1 MTTLWQDMLHG
12 FRMLLKRPGFT
23 AVAALSLALG
33 IGANTV
39 VFSLINGLLL
49 RPLDFPQPD
58 RLVWVW
64 SVPFKNPT
72 AQNSTLAPNFFALRD
87 KNQSFQAVGGY
98 WGGVTANLGAGEDGT
113 PGEKI
118 QGQHFTPGMFTALGV
133 QPEMGRTF
141 AADEDQVDNSARVLV
156 ISHDFWQRRFHGASD
171 VIGKVLR
178 MDGEPYT
185 VIGVM
190 PPSFRFFSDD
200 TDFWK
205 PVPMNTT
212 MVQSTGFGMA
222 VVGRLKPGVAIQQAQ
237 SEMDALA
244 AQLALADPLRNK
256 DTGRRVETLQEG
268 AYGSLRSPLLILQG
282 AVGFV
287 LLIGC
292 ANVAGL
298 LLARAASRRTEI
310 AVRTAVGAS
319 RRRIVSQLITES
331 VPLSLVGGLLGIG
344 FAWAGLRLFVA
355 YAPQGFLTL
364 TNFPLDATVLGVTT
378 LVAVVTAVV
387 FGIVPALQ
395 ASKINLAGSLK
406 ESSRA
411 GSDAAARQHI
421 RSGLVTLQIAL
432 ALILLIGAGLM
443 INSFIRV
450 QNNQLGIDPHNLLTF
465 DVRFSQNDTITP
477 FGRYRNAGLWDVNPK
492 TTLTFQRVFERMRSV
507 PGVVSAAAAG
517 EPPVNGALGMGFLI
531 DGRPAPPPS
540 EGQQGQNASYMA
552 ITPHYFATLRVPILQ
567 GRDFNDRDTAAG
579 APVIIIN
586 QTMAKRYWPN
596 QSPLGHYVTVDYV
609 PDEPMRQIVA
619 VVGDVRLSRT
629 QKQPQPIMYVSY
641 QQQTPRWMGP
651 GWAERS
657 AMYFILRSSGSPTS
671 LVPAM
676 RHALAEV
683 EPDRPP
689 GNIRTVMDYLDRQI
703 QYQRMYMMLLG
714 IFGGVAT
721 LLAAIG
727 IYGVMAYAVAERTR
741 EIGIRMALGASSG
754 HVLKLVVRRA
764 LVLVAIGLVLGLGGA
779 FALTRLISSVLWD
792 VKATDPLTF
801 AGVSL
806 LLVLVALC
814 ACLIPTRRAVAVDP
828 TIALRYE

>member
-1 MTTLWQDMLHG
+1 
-12 FRMLLKRPGFT
+12 
-23 AVAALSLALG
+23 
-33 IGANTV
+33 
-39 VFSLINGLLL
+39 
-49 RPLDFPQPD
+49 
-58 RLVWVW
+58 
-64 SVPFKNPT
+64 
-72 AQNSTLAPNFFALRD
+72 
-87 KNQSFQAVGGY
+87 
-98 WGGVTANLGAGEDGT
+98 
-113 PGEKI
+113 
-118 QGQHFTPGMFTALGV
+118 MFEALGV
-133 QPEMGRTF
+133 QPEMGRTL
-141 AADEDQVDNSARVLV
+141 APDEDQVDNAARVLV
-156 ISHDFWQRRFHGASD
+156 ISHDFWQRRFRGASD
-171 VIGKVLR
+171 VVGKVLR

-190 PPSFRFFSDD
+190 PPSFGFFSDN

-212 MVQSTGFGMA
+212 MVQSTGFTMA
-222 VVGRLKPGVAIQQAQ
+222 VIGRLKPGVAVQQAQ
-237 SEMDALA
+237 SEMDAMA
-244 AQLALADPLRNK
+244 ANLALADPVRNK
-256 DTGRRVETLQEG
+256 NTGRRVETLQEG

-310 AVRTAVGAS
+310 AVRTAIGAG
-319 RRRIVSQLITES
+319 RKRIVFQLITES
-331 VPLSLVGGLLGIG
+331 VPLSLLGGLLGIV
-344 FAWAGLRLFVA
+344 FAWGGLRLFVA
-355 YAPQGFLTL
+355 YAPQGFL
-364 TNFPLDATVLGVTT
+364 PLKHFTMDATVLGLTT

-395 ASKINLAGSLK
+395 ASKVNLANSLK
-406 ESSRA
+406 ESSRG

-421 RSGLVTLQIAL
+421 RSALVTLQIAL

-450 QNNQLGIDPHNLLTF
+450 QNNQLGIDPRGLLTF

-492 TTLTFQRVFERMRSV
+492 TTLTFQRVFERMQSV

-517 EPPVNGALGMGFLI
+517 EPPVNGAIGMGFLI

-540 EGQQGQNASYMA
+540 EGQQGQSASYMA
-552 ITPHYFATLRVPILQ
+552 ITPNYFATLRVPILQ

-586 QTMAKRYWPN
+586 QAMAKRYWPN
-596 QSPLGHYVTVDYV
+596 QNPLGHFVSVDYV
-609 PDEPMRQIVA
+609 PNEPMRQIVA

-629 QKQPQPIMYVSY
+629 QRQPQPIMYVPH
-641 QQQTPRWMGP
+641 QQQTPRWMGG

-657 AMYFILRSSGSPTS
+657 AMYFILRAAGSPTG

-676 RHALAEV
+676 RQALAEV
-683 EPDRPP
+683 EPNMPP
-689 GNIRTVMDYLDRQI
+689 GNVRTVMEYLDRQI
-703 QYQRMYMMLLG
+703 QYERMYMLLLG

-727 IYGVMAYAVAERTR
+727 IYGVMAFAVAERTR

-754 HVLKLVVRRA
+754 HVLKLVIRRA
-764 LVLVAIGLVLGLGGA
+764 LILVAIGLALGLGGA

-801 AGVSL
+801 ASVSL